1 MRRLSKLTLML
12 SSVAMCLFLT
22 GCFSQTNQDT
32 KTSTP
37 SVETPATGFSATGR
51 GDQDLAQRQRM
62 TIYLDPWIL
71 GNT

>member
-1 MRRLSKLTLML
+1 MRRPSKLTLML
-12 SSVAMCLFLT
+12 SSITVCLFLT
-22 GCFSQTNQDT
+22 GCFSQTNEDT
-32 KTSTP
+32 RTSTQ
-37 SVETPATGFSATGR
+37 SVETPATVFSTTGR